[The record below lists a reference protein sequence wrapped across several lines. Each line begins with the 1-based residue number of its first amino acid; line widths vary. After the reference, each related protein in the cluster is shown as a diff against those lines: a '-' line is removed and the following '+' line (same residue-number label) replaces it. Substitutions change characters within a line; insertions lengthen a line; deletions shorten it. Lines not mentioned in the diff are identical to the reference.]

1 MCVCHHLFRR
11 HLILHNPQVL
21 RRRHFLTAS
30 ITSPLYSSRG
40 QRPVFLRCP
49 TKLRKTGGSIQ
60 GRYLP
65 FNSFQRLNKLSN
77 PVFRSKRLMQSNK
90 LFNTF
95 NYTDFFTFRFV
106 HLSVSS
112 SQGGLHS
119 DPSSCEQPSKCV
131 SPQSPT
137 EGCGVIPVE
146 GRCMCID
153 PDPGEPILQSSSLL
167 RNLALQSH

>member
-1 MCVCHHLFRR
+1 MCVCVCHHLFLRL
-11 HLILHNPQVL
+11 LILHNPQVL

-60 GRYLP
+60 GRLNVYLP
-65 FNSFQRLNKLSN
+65 FSFQLLNKLSN
-77 PVFRSKRLMQSNK
+77 PVFCSKRLMQSNK

-106 HLSVSS
+106 YLSVSS
-112 SQGGLHS
+112 SQGGF
-119 DPSSCEQPSKCV
+119 
-131 SPQSPT
+131 
-137 EGCGVIPVE
+137 I
-146 GRCMCID
+146 
-153 PDPGEPILQSSSLL
+153 PILALASNHLSVCVCVRVRARAWQAEVL
-167 RNLALQSH
+167 RKT